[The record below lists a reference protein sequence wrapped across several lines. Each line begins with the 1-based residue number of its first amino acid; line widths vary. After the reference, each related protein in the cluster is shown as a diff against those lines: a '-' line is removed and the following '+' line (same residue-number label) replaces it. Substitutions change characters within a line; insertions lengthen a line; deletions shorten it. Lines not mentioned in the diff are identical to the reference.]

1 MDKIR
6 AATHYPWPASSCDPR
21 SREEA
26 SSREC
31 PAPALGRDLYRFLDL
46 AATNATGADTDPARR
61 AVDQGPDGLQI
72 RSKYPSRSV
81 IGMADIIAGGMML
94 PADLADPGH
103 SSAPL

>member
-6 AATHYPWPASSCDPR
+6 AATQYPRPANSCGPGDAKKRPPLG
-21 SREEA
+21 
-26 SSREC
+26 C

-46 AATNATGADTDPARR
+46 AATDATGADTDPARR

-94 PADLADPGH
+94 PAHLADPGH

>member
-1 MDKIR
+1 MDKI
-6 AATHYPWPASSCDPR
+6 
-21 SREEA
+21 REEA
-26 SSREC
+26 SSRGC
-31 PAPALGRDLYRFLDL
+31 PAPALGRLYCFFDL
-46 AATNATGADTDPARR
+46 AATNATCADTDPARR

-94 PADLADPGH
+94 PAHLADPGH